1 MKTSPQPS
9 PLQSGGQAWQGEGN
23 DKDIST
29 YPQAKTEKLERK
41 IKNVLIIF

>member
-9 PLQSGGQAWQGEGN
+9 PLQSGGQAWQGEG
-23 DKDIST
+23 DIST

>member
-9 PLQSGGQAWQGEGN
+9 PWQGEG
-23 DKDIST
+23 DIST

>member
-1 MKTSPQPS
+1 V
-9 PLQSGGQAWQGEGN
+9 A
-23 DKDIST
+23 DKKDVQKREKNLDIST